1 MGTKFKSNISN
12 MKRKRTFKT
21 SYERTILIKPAD
33 KGGEVTIL
41 LKGNQ
46 RNMIMQHL
54 SDENTY
60 KKQTLASTAKYK
72 VTY

>member
-33 KGGEVTIL
+33 KGGEVTIPS
-41 LKGNQ
+41 KGN
-46 RNMIMQHL
+46 
-54 SDENTY
+54 
-60 KKQTLASTAKYK
+60 
-72 VTY
+72 